1 MLYQIGIDFSHS
13 DNVSSGLHEGSDGAD
28 RDTFTNSTG
37 TGTTDKDILNL
48 SGSSISSFQIF
59 HFFRYVM
66 I

>member
-1 MLYQIGIDFSHS
+1 MVYQIGINFSHS
-13 DNVSSGLHEGSDGAD
+13 DNVSSGLHEGSNGTD

-37 TGTTDKDILNL
+37 TGTADKNVLDV
-48 SGSSISSFQIF
+48 SVSSVGSFQIF